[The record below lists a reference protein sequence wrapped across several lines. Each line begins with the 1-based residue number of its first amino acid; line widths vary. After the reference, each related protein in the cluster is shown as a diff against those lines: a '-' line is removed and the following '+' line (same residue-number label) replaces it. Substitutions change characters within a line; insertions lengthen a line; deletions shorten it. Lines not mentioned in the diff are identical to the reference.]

1 MPHVNERHE
10 FPTARGMP
18 RAVVMSG
25 TGMVFVAP
33 SDGLLVIFG
42 GTISLVEYGRGNTF
56 FNSGFTTGP
65 IYIAQG
71 DKLRFTYLIA
81 PTVTFLPM

>member
-1 MPHVNERHE
+1 MPHPGERHE

-18 RAVVMSG
+18 RTITPTGSG
-25 TGMVFVAP
+25 FVFVAP
-33 SDGLLVIFG
+33 ADGLLVIFG
-42 GTISLVEYGRGNTF
+42 GTISLLEYGRGNTY

-65 IYIAQG
+65 VYIAQG
-71 DKLRFTYLIA
+71 DKVRFTYLLA